1 MINLINKISIL
12 GKQNVNKIKFIV
24 FLNFSTLVIE
34 FLSIGSLP
42 VFVASL
48 INKEETYSKLKNI
61 FGSNLDK
68 FINQQDLPL
77 FLGFFVVLIFIFKN
91 LFFIFLVYLQGN
103 FYKNIKQEFSKKIF
117 NFYSKSNYLILY
129 KKNPSLIVRNITNEI
144 QNLLPYLS
152 HLFNLVKEISAVA
165 VIFLMLIY
173 FEPYSTLV
181 VLFFFFIVSVLY
193 IYFLKPAINKK
204 SNQNQNLRNDFIN
217 IVYETFGAGLK
228 DIKLANKEEE
238 INDYFKKK
246 IKIYEENLF
255 IFFFLERLPRLILEV
270 LLIFILFALC
280 IFYLAYSNNNIYN
293 LPSLSLFII
302 GAIRFLPAF
311 SGITLSRY
319 YLKLFDPSL
328 KGLKNELDIVKNFE
342 NSNSYV
348 EDLNPNINFSNTF
361 RIELKNIYFKYP
373 NDKHLLFTNLNLKIN
388 YLDKIGISGPSGC
401 GKSTLFDI
409 LLGLIKPMRGQVL
422 VNNYEIFKNLKN
434 WRTSIGYVSQ
444 NLFILDSTFRE
455 NIAFNFGSEKIDN
468 EKVYKAI
475 EISGLTKLINNS
487 ENGLETSVGVNGL
500 KLSGGERQR
509 LALARAIY
517 KDPEIFFLD
526 EFTSALDLET
536 EKKIFKKI
544 FKIYNNKTFIIIAH
558 SESVLNHCNKIYFLR
573 DGKLNIKL

>member
-246 IKIYEENLF
+246 N
-255 IFFFLERLPRLILEV
+255 
-270 LLIFILFALC
+270 
-280 IFYLAYSNNNIYN
+280 
-293 LPSLSLFII
+293 
-302 GAIRFLPAF
+302 
-311 SGITLSRY
+311 
-319 YLKLFDPSL
+319 
-328 KGLKNELDIVKNFE
+328 
-342 NSNSYV
+342 
-348 EDLNPNINFSNTF
+348 
-361 RIELKNIYFKYP
+361 
-373 NDKHLLFTNLNLKIN
+373 
-388 YLDKIGISGPSGC
+388 
-401 GKSTLFDI
+401 
-409 LLGLIKPMRGQVL
+409 
-422 VNNYEIFKNLKN
+422 KNL
-434 WRTSIGYVSQ
+434 
-444 NLFILDSTFRE
+444 
-455 NIAFNFGSEKIDN
+455 
-468 EKVYKAI
+468 
-475 EISGLTKLINNS
+475 
-487 ENGLETSVGVNGL
+487 
-500 KLSGGERQR
+500 
-509 LALARAIY
+509 
-517 KDPEIFFLD
+517 
-526 EFTSALDLET
+526 
-536 EKKIFKKI
+536 
-544 FKIYNNKTFIIIAH
+544 
-558 SESVLNHCNKIYFLR
+558 
-573 DGKLNIKL
+573 

>member
-1 MINLINKISIL
+1 
-12 GKQNVNKIKFIV
+12 
-24 FLNFSTLVIE
+24 
-34 FLSIGSLP
+34 
-42 VFVASL
+42 
-48 INKEETYSKLKNI
+48 
-61 FGSNLDK
+61 
-68 FINQQDLPL
+68 
-77 FLGFFVVLIFIFKN
+77 
-91 LFFIFLVYLQGN
+91 
-103 FYKNIKQEFSKKIF
+103 
-117 NFYSKSNYLILY
+117 
-129 KKNPSLIVRNITNEI
+129 
-144 QNLLPYLS
+144 LS

-373 NDKHLLFTNLNLKIN
+373 NDK
-388 YLDKIGISGPSGC
+388 IGISGPSGC